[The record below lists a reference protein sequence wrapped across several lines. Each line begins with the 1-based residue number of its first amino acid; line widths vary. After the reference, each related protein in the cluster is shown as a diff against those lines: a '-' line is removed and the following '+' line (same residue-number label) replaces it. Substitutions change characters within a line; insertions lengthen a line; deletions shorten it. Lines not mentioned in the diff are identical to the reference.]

1 MTAGSSVT
9 TATLRGLARL
19 VWINVG
25 KARNPW
31 FEVASS
37 AGSYGEDTARWDRWN
52 KLQLELCREL
62 FGVVF
67 READPTEDLLSQA
80 LDFLDG
86 R

>member
-1 MTAGSSVT
+1 M
-9 TATLRGLARL
+9 TATLRRLARR
-19 VWINVG
+19 VWIDVG

-31 FEVASS
+31 FEVAMS

-62 FGVVF
+62 HGVVF
-67 READPTEDLLSQA
+67 HGADPTDDLLSRA
-80 LDFLDG
+80 LDFLDD